1 MNDKELIEKK
11 LKGMTIAKTAEDSP
25 MADGVF
31 EVSITTLKYLNH
43 NKMDLR
49 FVSVSALTP
58 CWL

>member
-31 EVSITTLKYLNH
+31 EVSITTLKYLYH

-49 FVSVSALTP
+49 FVGWTP
-58 CWL
+58 P